1 VQSDFSVDALFLQQV
16 CQSVAMNFA
25 LEILFDEQQLAEFKK
40 IDVRDQ
46 SGARINWVPMRN
58 DELPRFL

>member
-25 LEILFDEQQLAEFKK
+25 LEILFD
-40 IDVRDQ
+40 VRDQ